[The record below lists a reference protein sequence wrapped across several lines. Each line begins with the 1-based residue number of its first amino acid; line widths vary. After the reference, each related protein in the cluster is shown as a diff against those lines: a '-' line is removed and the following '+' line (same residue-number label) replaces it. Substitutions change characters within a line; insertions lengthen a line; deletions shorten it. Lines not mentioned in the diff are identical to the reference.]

1 MNTGWLSAA
10 IVLVP
15 LAMGPESGPRL
26 AANAQAPAAPA
37 QASRLTITSPESD
50 TIVTGPSQLAAQII
64 APDDVESVSF
74 FVDGRLACTVE
85 QPPYQ
90 CGWDAGSV
98 VRGRHVRVVAQLAGG
113 GRLVGNVRTKDL
125 GYQERIRVD
134 AVLVPVIVT
143 ERGKFVRGLKKQD
156 FQLYEDGVAQPV
168 GSLVSEE
175 APLELV
181 LAIDIS
187 GSMEAAL
194 PVVKQAVKQLLGKL
208 RPGDSVTLVGFN
220 DTTFIVAERETNQ
233 QAREDAVELLAS
245 WGGTA
250 LYDATVTALDLV
262 SKGWG
267 RKGVVVFSDG
277 DDRDSLTRR
286 ETAMSRVQASDAMLF
301 TVGFGAGG
309 AVPELRRKL
318 ETYAHSTGGRAFF
331 PQNAAELD
339 QTFDAIVTELANQY
353 VLSYTSTNQARDKGW
368 RNIKVQVPSGKYG
381 IRARQGYRA
390 VEAAGA
396 GR

>member
-15 LAMGPESGPRL
+15 LAGRPGPDP
-26 AANAQAPAAPA
+26 NAQAPTAPA

-208 RPGDSVTLVGFN
+208 PRPT
-220 DTTFIVAERETNQ
+220 
-233 QAREDAVELLAS
+233 
-245 WGGTA
+245 
-250 LYDATVTALDLV
+250 
-262 SKGWG
+262 
-267 RKGVVVFSDG
+267 
-277 DDRDSLTRR
+277 
-286 ETAMSRVQASDAMLF
+286 SR
-301 TVGFGAGG
+301 
-309 AVPELRRKL
+309 
-318 ETYAHSTGGRAFF
+318 
-331 PQNAAELD
+331 
-339 QTFDAIVTELANQY
+339 
-353 VLSYTSTNQARDKGW
+353 
-368 RNIKVQVPSGKYG
+368 
-381 IRARQGYRA
+381 RARTPWSCSPRG
-390 VEAAGA
+390 AAP
-396 GR
+396 RSTTRP